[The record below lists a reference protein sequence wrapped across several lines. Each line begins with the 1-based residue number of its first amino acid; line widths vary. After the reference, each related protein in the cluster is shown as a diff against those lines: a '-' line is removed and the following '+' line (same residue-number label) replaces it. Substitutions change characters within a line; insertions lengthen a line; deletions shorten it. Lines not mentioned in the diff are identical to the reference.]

1 MGKELS
7 RTKLRTLESI
17 ASSTFTLASCTTGRE
32 DNLIMAAMDDPDPDY
47 RSLSRPPPSDPDIQA
62 TLSDFLTYTEHFPAH
77 LVRASSLIHEQRT
90 KAERMVK
97 QVHDDTTA
105 YSLLP
110 TLKANRPDPIK
121 LRRDISRALEEAEAA
136 SRMSL
141 AEAIR
146 LDEECKR
153 EARRLDVVT
162 KKLKA
167 QPKPPSRD
175 PTPEQQALTSPNLKR
190 DRGTGTRGDE
200 TRPERQLK
208 RVHDKAVSKIRG
220 RKVMVPGEVIP
231 PPDPNAPFETMSN
244 WTSPRGSPGLLE
256 VPGPIGKFTSPRPRS
271 RTPKPPRQQ
280 SQAAGDD
287 KNAKPRIPRGPGHL
301 GTNAHSAV
309 AGIST
314 SNALL
319 ALHEPPAD
327 AANGSKWLPWM
338 KLTEWEMAKL
348 RKRMKKNAIWVPSQT
363 MVRRELKNLGRG
375 MAGKEAARAQAE
387 ISGERF
393 VDEPNEADPTKVVIS
408 GEETDQM
415 NSMLGPQIYEEDDD
429 DDAELINR
437 GMRLNEAKKL
447 KRLRMKEEAAIQ
459 EQLAREQGV
468 QLPLDGSNTS
478 TASPDHKK
486 RKRETTPA
494 ADPSTHETDT
504 HKQGPILKRL
514 KIAAPS
520 QPSVQKVPLAPAGAS
535 VATTRNSRRAATPP
549 ATKRPTITLKVG
561 KAVSEE
567 PPSRRAS
574 TRRNS
579 NASLPSTSMSSTNA
593 AASPDASTAITKS
606 GRRSRRPVPG
616 VITSKDDESAKVGV
630 SRRKAAP
637 NRKRATSA
645 KKDSL
650 APNDPQIAAEALD
663 EYIDPNEPRY
673 CICGD
678 VSWGTMV
685 GCDADDCKQEWFH
698 LECVN
703 LSEEPKR
710 LTKWY
715 CPECRKKLKLGVNTN
730 GLVGRNM

>member
-1 MGKELS
+1 MYS
-7 RTKLRTLESI
+7 SI
-17 ASSTFTLASCTTGRE
+17 ASPASTLHRTAVHAATPPA
-32 DNLIMAAMDDPDPDY
+32 MAALDDPDPDY
-47 RSLSRPPPSDPDIQA
+47 RSLSRQPPSDPDIQA
-62 TLSDFLTYTEHFPAH
+62 TLSDFLTYTEHFPSH
-77 LVRASSLIHEQRT
+77 LVRASTLIYEQRT

-110 TLKANRPDPIK
+110 TLKIDRPDPVK

-141 AEAIR
+141 AEAVR
-146 LDEECKR
+146 LDEECRR
-153 EARRLDVVT
+153 EARRLDIVT
-162 KKLKA
+162 ERLKA

-190 DRGTGTRGDE
+190 DRGMGTRGDDS
-200 TRPERQLK
+200 RPEKQLK
-208 RVHDKAVSKIRG
+208 RVHDKAASKIRG

-231 PPDPNAPFETMSN
+231 PPDPNAPLETMSN
-244 WTSPRGSPGLLE
+244 WTSPRASPALLE
-256 VPGPIGKFTSPRPRS
+256 LPGGTDKRGTGATPRPRS
-271 RTPKPPRQQ
+271 RTPKPPRQH

-287 KNAKPRIPRGPGHL
+287 KNAKPRIPRAPGHQ

-375 MAGKEAARAQAE
+375 MAGKEAARARAE
-387 ISGERF
+387 ATGERF
-393 VDEPNEADPTKVVIS
+393 VDEPNEADPTKVIIS

-415 NSMLGPQIYEEDDD
+415 NAMLGPQVYAEDDD

-459 EQLAREQGV
+459 DQLAREQGV
-468 QLPLDGSNTS
+468 ELPVNGSKLS

-486 RKRETTPA
+486 RKREASPA
-494 ADPSTHETDT
+494 AGPSTHDTDT
-504 HKQGPILKRL
+504 HKPGPTLKKL
-514 KIAAPS
+514 KIAAPA
-520 QPSVQKVPLAPAGAS
+520 QPTTQKVPLGPAGVSAM
-535 VATTRNSRRAATPP
+535 TRNSRKAATPP

-567 PPSRRAS
+567 PPNRRAS

-593 AASPDASTAITKS
+593 PTSPDASSAVTKS

-616 VITSKDDESAKVGV
+616 VITSKDDDSAKVGV

-637 NRKRATSA
+637 NRKRTGGA

-650 APNDPQIAAEALD
+650 APNDPQTSVEAPE

-685 GCDADDCKQEWFH
+685 GCDAEDCKQEWFH

-703 LSEEPKR
+703 LTEEPKR

-730 GLVGRNM
+730 GLVGRNV

>member
-1 MGKELS
+1 
-7 RTKLRTLESI
+7 
-17 ASSTFTLASCTTGRE
+17 
-32 DNLIMAAMDDPDPDY
+32 MAAIDDPDPDY
-47 RSLSRPPPSDPDIQA
+47 RSLSRPPPPTDPDIQA
-62 TLSDFLTYTEHFPAH
+62 TLSDFLTYTEHFPSH
-77 LVRASSLIHEQRT
+77 LTRAMSLIHEQRI

-97 QVHDDTTA
+97 QIHDDTTA
-105 YSLLP
+105 YSVLP
-110 TLKANRPDPIK
+110 TLTTDRPDPVK

-141 AEAIR
+141 AEAAR
-146 LDEECKR
+146 LDEEAKR
-153 EARRLDVVT
+153 EARRLDIVT
-162 KKLKA
+162 EKLKA

-190 DRGTGTRGDE
+190 ERGVGSRGDDN
-200 TRPERQLK
+200 RPEKQLK
-208 RVHDKAVSKIRG
+208 RVHDKAASKIRG
-220 RKVMVPGEVIP
+220 RKIMVPGEVIP
-231 PPDPNAPFETMSN
+231 PPDPNAPLDNMSD
-244 WTSPRGSPGLLE
+244 WTSARNSPALLE
-256 VPGPIGKFTSPRPRS
+256 IPGGADRQRS
-271 RTPKPPRQQ
+271 RTPKVQKQQ
-280 SQAAGDD
+280 SVPGAYDD
-287 KNAKPRIPRGPGHL
+287 KNAKPRVPRAPGHQ

-319 ALHEPPAD
+319 ALHEPPPD

-375 MAGKEAARAQAE
+375 MTGKEAARARAE
-387 ISGERF
+387 AAGERF
-393 VDEPNEADPTKVVIS
+393 VDEPNEADPTKVIIS

-415 NSMLGPQIYEEDDD
+415 NAMLGPQVYAEDDD
-429 DDAELINR
+429 ADAELINR

-447 KRLRMKEEAAIQ
+447 KRQRMKEEEAIQ
-459 EQLAREQGV
+459 QQIAREQGV
-468 QLPLDGSNTS
+468 DLPADGTKLA
-478 TASPDHKK
+478 TASPEHKK
-486 RKRETTPA
+486 RKREATPA
-494 ADPSTHETDT
+494 AGPSTHETDN
-504 HKQGPILKRL
+504 HKPGPILKKL
-514 KIAAPS
+514 KASAPS
-520 QPSVQKVPLAPAGAS
+520 QPASQKVPLAAPGVS
-535 VATTRNSRRAATPP
+535 SSPKVATTRHSRRAATPP
-549 ATKRPTITLKVG
+549 VTKRPTITLKVG

-567 PPSRRAS
+567 PPGRRAS
-574 TRRNS
+574 LRRNS

-593 AASPDASTAITKS
+593 PASPDASTAVTKS

-637 NRKRATSA
+637 NRKRSGGG

-650 APNDPQIAAEALD
+650 TPNDPHTAPEAPEED
-663 EYIDPNEPRY
+663 IDPNEPRY

-703 LSEEPKR
+703 LTEEPKR

-715 CPECRKKLKLGVNTN
+715 CPDCRKKLKLGVNTN
-730 GLVGRNM
+730 GLVGRNV

>member
-1 MGKELS
+1 
-7 RTKLRTLESI
+7 
-17 ASSTFTLASCTTGRE
+17 
-32 DNLIMAAMDDPDPDY
+32 MAALDDPDPDY
-47 RSLSRPPPSDPDIQA
+47 RSLSRAPPTDPDIQA
-62 TLSDFLTYTEHFPAH
+62 TLSDFLTYTEHFPSH
-77 LVRASSLIHEQRT
+77 LTRASSLIHEQRT
-90 KAERMVK
+90 KSERMVK

-110 TLKANRPDPIK
+110 TLKTGPDPIK

-136 SRMSL
+136 SRMAL
-141 AEAIR
+141 AEAVR

-153 EARRLDVVT
+153 EARRLDVVAA
-162 KKLKA
+162 KLKA

-190 DRGTGTRGDE
+190 ERGVATGDDG
-200 TRPERQLK
+200 RPEKQLK
-208 RVHDKAVSKIRG
+208 RVHDKAATKIRG

-231 PPDPNAPFETMSN
+231 PPDPNAPLETMSD
-244 WTSPRGSPGLLE
+244 WTSARNSPALLE
-256 VPGPIGKFTSPRPRS
+256 VPGGEKRGAGAAPRQRS
-271 RTPKPPRQQ
+271 RTPKAMKQN
-280 SQAAGDD
+280 SQMAGTYDD
-287 KNAKPRIPRGPGHL
+287 KNTKPRVPRAPGQQ

-375 MAGKEAARAQAE
+375 MAGKEAARARAE
-387 ISGERF
+387 AAGERF
-393 VDEPNEADPTKVVIS
+393 VDEPNEADPTKVIIS
-408 GEETDQM
+408 GEDTDQM
-415 NSMLGPQIYEEDDD
+415 NAMLGPQVYAEDDD
-429 DDAELINR
+429 EDAELINR

-447 KRLRMKEEAAIQ
+447 KRQRMKEEAAIQ
-459 EQLAREQGV
+459 DQLAREQGLEV
-468 QLPLDGSNTS
+468 PADGSKPA
-478 TASPDHKK
+478 TASPEHKK
-486 RKRETTPA
+486 RKREATPA
-494 ADPSTHETDT
+494 AGPSTHDTDAHRPAPT
-504 HKQGPILKRL
+504 VKKL
-514 KIAAPS
+514 KITAPS
-520 QPSVQKVPLAPAGAS
+520 QPMTQKVPLAPAGVS
-535 VATTRNSRRAATPP
+535 SSPKVATTRNSRRAATPP
-549 ATKRPTITLKVG
+549 ATNKRPTITIKVG

-567 PPSRRAS
+567 PPARRAS
-574 TRRNS
+574 SRRNS

-593 AASPDASTAITKS
+593 ATSPDATTAVTKS

-637 NRKRATSA
+637 NRKRGAA
-645 KKDSL
+645 VKKDSL
-650 APNDPQIAAEALD
+650 APSDAQAVVEAPE

-673 CICGD
+673 CVCGD

-703 LSEEPKR
+703 LTEEPKR

-715 CPECRKKLKLGVNTN
+715 CPDCRKKLKLGVHTN
-730 GLVGRNM
+730 GLVGRNV

>member
-1 MGKELS
+1 
-7 RTKLRTLESI
+7 
-17 ASSTFTLASCTTGRE
+17 
-32 DNLIMAAMDDPDPDY
+32 MAALDDPDPDY
-47 RSLSRPPPSDPDIQA
+47 RSLSRPPPTDPDIQA
-62 TLSDFLTYTEHFPAH
+62 TLSEFLAYTEHFPSH
-77 LVRASSLIHEQRT
+77 LTRASSLIYEQRT
-90 KAERMVK
+90 KAERMIK
-97 QVHDDTTA
+97 RVHDDTTA

-110 TLKANRPDPIK
+110 TLKHDRPDPVK
-121 LRRDISRALEEAEAA
+121 LRREISRALEEAMAA
-136 SRMSL
+136 SRMSV
-141 AEAIR
+141 AESIR
-146 LDEECKR
+146 MDEECQR
-153 EARRLDVVT
+153 EANRLDIVT
-162 KKLKA
+162 VKLKA

-190 DRGTGTRGDE
+190 DRGLGAHDGP
-200 TRPERQLK
+200 PEKQLK
-208 RVHDKAVSKIRG
+208 RVHDKAASKIRG

-231 PPDPNAPFETMSN
+231 PPDPNAPIDTMSD
-244 WTSPRGSPGLLE
+244 WTSARNSPALLE
-256 VPGPIGKFTSPRPRS
+256 VPSGENRATGGARQRS
-271 RTPKPPRQQ
+271 RTPKAMKHAQT
-280 SQAAGDD
+280 AGAYED
-287 KNAKPRIPRGPGHL
+287 KNAKPRVPRAPGQQ

-375 MAGKEAARAQAE
+375 MAGKEAARARAE
-387 ISGERF
+387 AAGERF
-393 VDEPNEADPTKVVIS
+393 VDEPNEADPTKVIIS
-408 GEETDQM
+408 GEDTDQM
-415 NSMLGPQIYEEDDD
+415 NAMLGPQIYAEDDD
-429 DDAELINR
+429 EDAELINR

-459 EQLAREQGV
+459 DQIAREQGLEV
-468 QLPLDGSNTS
+468 PAEGSKLS
-478 TASPDHKK
+478 TASPEQKK
-486 RKRETTPA
+486 RKREATPVA
-494 ADPSTHETDT
+494 GPSTHETDA
-504 HKQGPILKRL
+504 HRPGPTLKKL

-520 QPSVQKVPLAPAGAS
+520 QPTTQKVPLAPAGVSAS
-535 VATTRNSRRAATPP
+535 PKPATTRNSRRAATPP
-549 ATKRPTITLKVG
+549 ATKKGPTITLKVG

-567 PPSRRAS
+567 PPTKRAS
-574 TRRNS
+574 TRRSS

-593 AASPDASTAITKS
+593 PTSPDATTAITKS
-606 GRRSRRPVPG
+606 GRRSRRPAPG
-616 VITSKDDESAKVGV
+616 VITSQGDESAKVGI

-637 NRKRATSA
+637 NRKRAGA
-645 KKDSL
+645 NKKDSL
-650 APNDPQIAAEALD
+650 APNDAQVAVEAPE

-703 LSEEPKR
+703 LTEEPKR

-715 CPECRKKLKLGVNTN
+715 CPDCRKKLKLGTNTN
-730 GLVGRNM
+730 GLVGRNV

>member
-1 MGKELS
+1 MG
-7 RTKLRTLESI
+7 
-17 ASSTFTLASCTTGRE
+17 
-32 DNLIMAAMDDPDPDY
+32 DDPDPDF
-47 RSLSRPPPSDPDIQA
+47 RSLSRPPPTDPDIQA
-62 TLSDFLTYTEHFPAH
+62 TLSDFLTYTEHFPSH
-77 LVRASSLIHEQRT
+77 LTRALSLIREQRIR
-90 KAERMVK
+90 AERMVK
-97 QVHDDTTA
+97 QVHDDTTT

-110 TLKANRPDPIK
+110 SLKADDRPDPVK
-121 LRRDISRALEEAEAA
+121 LRRDISRALDEAVAA

-141 AEAIR
+141 AEAVR
-146 LDEECKR
+146 LDEESQR
-153 EARRLDVVT
+153 EAGRLDIIT

-190 DRGTGTRGDE
+190 DRGIAVRGDDA
-200 TRPERQLK
+200 RPEKQLK
-208 RVHDKAVSKIRG
+208 RAHDKAASKIRG

-231 PPDPNAPFETMSN
+231 PPDPNAPLDNMSD
-244 WTSPRGSPGLLE
+244 WTSARNSPALLE
-256 VPGPIGKFTSPRPRS
+256 VPGGAEKRAAGATPRPRS
-271 RTPKPPRQQ
+271 RTPKLPKQQ
-280 SQAAGDD
+280 SQASGAYDD
-287 KNAKPRIPRGPGHL
+287 KSAKPRVPRAPGHQ

-327 AANGSKWLPWM
+327 AEKGSKWLPWM

-375 MAGKEAARAQAE
+375 IAGKEAARAQAE
-387 ISGERF
+387 AAGERF
-393 VDEPNEADPTKVVIS
+393 VDEPNEADPTKVIIS

-415 NSMLGPQIYEEDDD
+415 NAILGPQVYAEDEDA
-429 DDAELINR
+429 DAELINR

-447 KRLRMKEEAAIQ
+447 KKQRLAEEAAIQ
-459 EQLAREQGV
+459 EQIAREQGV
-468 QLPLDGSNTS
+468 ELPVEGSKI
-478 TASPDHKK
+478 AKSPEQKK
-486 RKRETTPA
+486 RKREATPA
-494 ADPSTHETDT
+494 AGPSTHENDN
-504 HKQGPILKRL
+504 HKPGPTLKKL

-520 QPSVQKVPLAPAGAS
+520 QPTTQKVPLAPAGVSSSPKAT
-535 VATTRNSRRAATPP
+535 TTRNSRRAATPP
-549 ATKRPTITLKVG
+549 TTKRPTITLKVG

-574 TRRNS
+574 LRRNS
-579 NASLPSTSMSSTNA
+579 NTSLPSTSMSSTNA
-593 AASPDASTAITKS
+593 PTSPDPSTAVTKS

-630 SRRKAAP
+630 SRRTAAP
-637 NRKRATSA
+637 NRKRTAGG

-650 APNDPQIAAEALD
+650 APNDPQTAAEAPE
-663 EYIDPNEPRY
+663 EYIDPDEPRY

-703 LSEEPKR
+703 LTEEPKR

-715 CPECRKKLKLGVNTN
+715 CPDCRKKLKLGMNTN
-730 GLVGRNM
+730 GLVGRMV

>member
-1 MGKELS
+1 
-7 RTKLRTLESI
+7 
-17 ASSTFTLASCTTGRE
+17 
-32 DNLIMAAMDDPDPDY
+32 MAALDDPDPDY
-47 RSLSRPPPSDPDIQA
+47 RSLSRPPPTDPDIQA
-62 TLSDFLTYTEHFPAH
+62 TLSDFLTYTEHFPSH
-77 LVRASSLIHEQRT
+77 LIRATSLIHEQRT

-97 QVHDDTTA
+97 KVHDDTTA

-110 TLKANRPDPIK
+110 TIKHDAPDPVK

-141 AEAIR
+141 AEAVR

-153 EARRLDVVT
+153 EARRLDIVT
-162 KKLKA
+162 QKLKA

-190 DRGTGTRGDE
+190 DRGMSARGDDG
-200 TRPERQLK
+200 RPENQLK
-208 RVHDKAVSKIRG
+208 RLHDKAASKIRG

-231 PPDPNAPFETMSN
+231 PPDPNAPLETMSD
-244 WTSPRGSPGLLE
+244 WTSARTSPALLE
-256 VPGPIGKFTSPRPRS
+256 VPGGGDKRGIGTTPRQRS
-271 RTPKPPRQQ
+271 RTPKAMKQPG
-280 SQAAGDD
+280 AHDE
-287 KNAKPRIPRGPGHL
+287 KNTKPRVPRAPGHQ

-327 AANGSKWLPWM
+327 ATNGSKWLPWM

-375 MAGKEAARAQAE
+375 MAGKEAARARAE
-387 ISGERF
+387 AAGERF
-393 VDEPNEADPTKVVIS
+393 VDEPNEADPTKVIIS
-408 GEETDQM
+408 GEDTDQM
-415 NSMLGPQIYEEDDD
+415 NAMLGPQVYAEDDD
-429 DDAELINR
+429 EDAELINR

-459 EQLAREQGV
+459 DQIAREQGLEV
-468 QLPLDGSNTS
+468 PADGGKLS
-478 TASPDHKK
+478 TASPEHKK
-486 RKRETTPA
+486 RKREATPA
-494 ADPSTHETDT
+494 AGPSTHETDAYRPAPT
-504 HKQGPILKRL
+504 VKKL
-514 KIAAPS
+514 KITAPS
-520 QPSVQKVPLAPAGAS
+520 QPAPQKVPLAPAGVSAS
-535 VATTRNSRRAATPP
+535 PKAATTRNSRRAATPP
-549 ATKRPTITLKVG
+549 ATKRPTITLKVS

-567 PPSRRAS
+567 PPGRRAS
-574 TRRNS
+574 LRRNS

-593 AASPDASTAITKS
+593 PTSPDISTATTKS

-637 NRKRATSA
+637 NRKRTGGGR
-645 KKDSL
+645 KDPL
-650 APNDPQIAAEALD
+650 TPNDAQTAVEAPE
-663 EYIDPNEPRY
+663 EYIDPDEPRY

-698 LECVN
+698 LECVD
-703 LSEEPKR
+703 LKEEPKR

-715 CPECRKKLKLGVNTN
+715 CPDCRKKLKLGINTN
-730 GLVGRNM
+730 GLVGRNV